1 MKLVLLE
8 LQEKKFYNFNAKIKS
23 ILNLLNY
30 NRRNTYKIYCFYIQN
45 LNIDL
50 KNVTEWK
57 EKQSLSQI

>member
-30 NRRNTYKIYCFYIQN
+30 NYKIYCFYIQN